1 MRIGLLI
8 LTVLLCV
15 SAAPA
20 QAPAGLTEIFSADGV
35 LSATLTAAEGKVHV
49 GALEFDGAT
58 YNGNYA
64 GPVLHVRPGDLMRI
78 RLINHLSQP
87 TNLHFHGIRTSPL
100 GNGDNAHLVV
110 QPGQTF
116 DYEVRISPDQPAGL
130 FWYHAHLHGL
140 SEHQVMGGL
149 SGTIVVEP
157 PTRLPIAQRLFVLK
171 DMVFDDD
178 TGNSEIDDTLHGIV
192 QSVNGQPTV
201 NTAMRPG
208 ETQLWRFSNQS
219 ANRAL
224 HIALDAH
231 RFRIVAEDGAPTIAE
246 RSTDVLDIQPA
257 ARVDVLVDAEAA
269 GHYALRAKGVMTG
282 TGAALL
288 PDRII
293 GALDVAGDP
302 QPPSAALPS
311 TPPPPDLRA
320 ARIDAK
326 REIVFSQ
333 TLESKQA
340 AQRFYI
346 NGKLFDVRRVDTRVP
361 LGSIEEWTIRND
373 SDDLHVFHIHQIG
386 FQVIEIDG
394 KPVPFTGYVDTVRV
408 PERGQVKLRMP
419 FTDPRILGRFVYH
432 CHVLKHEDAG
442 MMANIEVYDPAPS
455 SLSTRLSRLYQ
466 HVWWWWHGVP
476 WTLCGL
482 ADA

>member
-8 LTVLLCV
+8 LTVLLGV

-20 QAPAGLTEIFSADGV
+20 QAPAGPTEIFSANGV
-35 LSATLTAAEGKVHV
+35 LSATLSAAEGKIHV
-49 GALEFDGAT
+49 GALELDGAT
-58 YNGNYA
+58 YNGDYA
-64 GPVLHVRPGDLMRI
+64 GPVLHVHPGDLMRI
-78 RLINHLSQP
+78 RLVNHLSLP

-110 QPGQTF
+110 RPGQTF
-116 DYEVRISPDQPAGL
+116 DYAVRISPAQPAGL

-140 SEHQVMGGL
+140 AEHQVMGGL

-157 PTRLPIAQRLFVLK
+157 PTRLPTAQRLFVLK

-178 TGNSEIDDTLHGIV
+178 TGNGEIDDTLHGIV

-201 NTAMRPG
+201 NAAMRPG

-219 ANRAL
+219 ADRVVHL
-224 HIALDAH
+224 ALDAH
-231 RFRIVAEDGAPTIAE
+231 RFRIVAEDGAPRIAE

-257 ARVDVLVDAEAA
+257 ARVDVLVDAGAA
-269 GHYALRAKGVMTG
+269 GRYALRAKGIMTG

-288 PDRII
+288 PDRVI
-293 GALDVAGDP
+293 GTLDVAGDP
-302 QPPSAALPS
+302 QPRSAALPS
-311 TPPPPDLRA
+311 TPPPPDLRTT
-320 ARIDAK
+320 RIDAR

-333 TLESKQA
+333 TVESEQA
-340 AQRFYI
+340 AQRFFI
-346 NGKLFDVRRVDTRVP
+346 NGKVFDAARIDTRVQ
-361 LGSIEEWTIRND
+361 LGTIEEWTIRND

-386 FQVIEIDG
+386 FQVVEIDD

-408 PERGQVKLRMP
+408 PERGQVKLRLP
-419 FTDPRILGRFVYH
+419 FTDPGILGRFVYH
-432 CHVLKHEDAG
+432 WHVLKHEDAG

-455 SLSTRLSRLYQ
+455 ALSARLNRLYQ
-466 HVWWWWHGVP
+466 HIWWWWHGVP
-476 WTLCGL
+476 WSLCGL